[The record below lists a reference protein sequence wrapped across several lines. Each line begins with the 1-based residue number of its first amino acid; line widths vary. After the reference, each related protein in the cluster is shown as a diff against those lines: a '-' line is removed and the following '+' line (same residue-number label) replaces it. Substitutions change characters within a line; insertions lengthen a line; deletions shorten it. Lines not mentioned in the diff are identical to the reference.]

1 MRNRLH
7 SSVHGLVPRLGRGA
21 WLAAL
26 ALVLALHPATG
37 AGESSSR
44 GLAGLLR
51 ELLCG
56 CAECAGEVE
65 RLAQAEPSCCGR
77 VAKEAA
83 SVPSS
88 CDEGGACS
96 CSHPDE
102 VPVPDPG
109 PLLSPSIDGEGSDL
123 LARLDGD
130 RSDSERT
137 PCVAS
142 ASGVPPTWALA
153 PPADMATAAR
163 GASRHATR
171 PAGVTST
178 GTRLARLSTLR
189 L

>member
-1 MRNRLH
+1 MRNRPH
-7 SSVHGLVPRLGRGA
+7 SSVHGLGPRLRRGA

-37 AGESSSR
+37 AGEGSSR

-65 RLAQAEPSCCGR
+65 RLAQAEPSCCGHAVER
-77 VAKEAA
+77 PAA
-83 SVPSS
+83 ISSS

-109 PLLSPSIDGEGSDL
+109 PLALSVDGEGADL
-123 LARLDGD
+123 LTQLDGEQHG
-130 RSDSERT
+130 SERT
-137 PCVAS
+137 LCVAGT
-142 ASGVPPTWALA
+142 SGAPLAWILA
-153 PPADMATAAR
+153 PPGAMETAAR
-163 GASRHATR
+163 GARRHAAR
-171 PAGVTST
+171 PASVPGT
-178 GTRLARLSTLR
+178 GTLLARLSTLR